1 MAIGIYLY
9 NNPISKFFVEVKSN
23 PRLFLL
29 YFIPSG
35 LYCIYNNLAFVS
47 LVNFDP
53 TTYYILLQLRMV
65 VTGIMYECVFNRKLT
80 RWQWVSLFLITIG
93 CLVKNS
99 SGFSHSSETETE
111 TEFSM
116 VRILNASLFWIIV
129 QIFCS
134 CFAGVYTEFLVKDT
148 GADVHLMVQNTFMY
162 IDSIV
167 CNFIGIL
174 MFPTTDPKDAT
185 MTQSFFDS
193 PFETFSRILFDPL
206 VFLVMFNNS
215 LCGIITSLFLKN
227 FNSIL
232 KIFASAMEL
241 IITAVVCWIIFS
253 IPIDEFTIV
262 AIFIVS
268 LATYIYAHNP
278 MSSLPPRHSSSST
291 TSSPSPILYNHNN
304 NRIPSS
310 KKNKAYFSQNVEDT
324 KKLLDEQIVWYSPT
338 TRSSYISKQ
347 FIVLL
352 DIVHSVSVDSHTSV
366 NLLPKEWNVFFNDT
380 R

>member
-1 MAIGIYLY
+1 MAVGIYLS
-9 NNPISKFFVEVKSN
+9 NHTLSSFVKEVRSHPK
-23 PRLFLL
+23 LFLL

-47 LVNFDP
+47 LLNFDP

-80 RWQWVSLFLITIG
+80 RWQWISLLLITVG

-99 SGFSHSSETETE
+99 SGFAAQSSLTNL
-111 TEFSM
+111 SIN
-116 VRILNASLFWIIV
+116 RILNASLFWIII
-129 QIFCS
+129 QIFSS

-148 GADVHLMVQNTFMY
+148 GAEVHLMVQNTFMY

-174 MFPTTDPKDAT
+174 IFPTSDSTSIDHSS
-185 MTQSFFDS
+185 TQSFFDS
-193 PFETFSRILFDPL
+193 PLETFSRILLDPL

-241 IITAVVCWIIFS
+241 VITAVVCWILFG
-253 IPIDEFTIV
+253 IPIDAYTV
-262 AIFIVS
+262 LAIFIVS

-278 MSSLPPRHSSSST
+278 MPSLPPRHSSSSP
-291 TSSPSPILYNHNN
+291 SSPAPLYNHNN
-304 NRIPSS
+304 NRIPYS
-310 KKNKAYFSQNVEDT
+310 KMKESTPVSED
-324 KKLLDEQIVWYSPT
+324 KEKLLDNIV
-338 TRSSYISKQ
+338 
-347 FIVLL
+347 
-352 DIVHSVSVDSHTSV
+352 
-366 NLLPKEWNVFFNDT
+366 
-380 R
+380 

>member
-1 MAIGIYLY
+1 MAIGIYLC
-9 NNPISKFFVEVKSN
+9 NNNLSNFLKEVSSN
-23 PRLFLL
+23 PKLFLL

-80 RWQWVSLFLITIG
+80 RWQWISLFLITIG

-99 SGFSHSSETETE
+99 SGFSAQSSSTD
-111 TEFSM
+111 FSIH
-116 VRILNASLFWIIV
+116 RILNASLFWIIV
-129 QIFCS
+129 QIFSS

-148 GADVHLMVQNTFMY
+148 GAEVHLMVQNTFMY

-174 MFPTTDPKDAT
+174 LFPTTDT
-185 MTQSFFDS
+185 MSDLDDESSTQSFFVS
-193 PFETFSRILFDPL
+193 PLQTFSRILFDPL

-241 IITAVVCWIIFS
+241 VITAVVCWLLFG
-253 IPIDEFTIV
+253 IPIDAYTV
-262 AIFIVS
+262 LAILTVS

-278 MSSLPPRHSSSST
+278 MPSLPPRHSSSSPP
-291 TSSPSPILYNHNN
+291 SSPAPLYNHNN
-304 NRIPSS
+304 NRIPYS
-310 KKNKAYFSQNVEDT
+310 KVKESTSVEEDQE
-324 KKLLDEQIVWYSPT
+324 KLLDNIV
-338 TRSSYISKQ
+338 
-347 FIVLL
+347 
-352 DIVHSVSVDSHTSV
+352 
-366 NLLPKEWNVFFNDT
+366 
-380 R
+380 

>member
-9 NNPISKFFVEVKSN
+9 NHSVSKFFHEVKRN

-99 SGFSHSSETETE
+99 SGFSAPSADHT
-111 TEFSM
+111 TEFNLNN
-116 VRILNASLFWIIV
+116 ILNASLFWIIV
-129 QIFCS
+129 QIVCS

-148 GADVHLMVQNTFMY
+148 GADVHLMIQNTFMY
-162 IDSIV
+162 IDSII
-167 CNFIGIL
+167 CNFVGIM
-174 MFPTTDPKDAT
+174 MFPTTDPNDEF

-193 PFETFSRILFDPL
+193 PLETFSRILCDPL
-206 VFLVMFNNS
+206 VFMVMFNNS
-215 LCGIITSLFLKN
+215 LCGLLTSLFLKN

-241 IITAVVCWIIFS
+241 VITAVVCLILFGIL
-253 IPIDEFTIV
+253 IDAYTVV

-278 MSSLPPRHSSSST
+278 MPSLPPKHA
-291 TSSPSPILYNHNN
+291 SSPSILYNHNN
-304 NRIPSS
+304 NLIPY
-310 KKNKAYFSQNVEDT
+310 KKGISCQEDT
-324 KKLLDEQIVWYSPT
+324 KKLREKEIV
-338 TRSSYISKQ
+338 
-347 FIVLL
+347 
-352 DIVHSVSVDSHTSV
+352 
-366 NLLPKEWNVFFNDT
+366 
-380 R
+380 